1 MKAAF
6 DTDILALSRFNELQ
20 EEPGADLKGP
30 VDLEVKH
37 AGFTAVY
44 KLEGDH
50 IEMVV
55 KPDNGVIENILT
67 SMRITDAMGKL

>member
-1 MKAAF
+1 MKVAF
-6 DTDILALSRFNELQ
+6 DTDTIALARFNKLKD
-20 EEPGADLKGP
+20 EPGADLKGP

-44 KLEGDH
+44 KLKGDY

-55 KPDNGVIENILT
+55 KPDKGIIENILT